1 MRLPSYSLALAFS
14 PRHRQPK
21 QKKII
26 DSNVFS
32 SRNATHVN
40 TFFFF
45 FFPEFSS
52 KLMYHNLI
60 RLKII
65 EFNVFSS
72 KNATYD
78 NTFFF
83 RI

>member
-32 SRNATHVN
+32 SRNVRMSTL
-40 TFFFF
+40 FFF